1 MFSKVNLND
10 IQIEDTL
17 HNSGS
22 RKMIVSKDQTTSK
35 YFEAMTYGYIPAGVK
50 YEMHEHT
57 NIIEICIVIKGKGVI
72 KDIDGNTEEY
82 KVGDRFIF
90 PSGIK
95 HEIENNS
102 DSDSEFY
109 FIRFQDK

>member
-50 YEMHEHT
+50 YEMHEHN
-57 NIIEICIVIKGKGVI
+57 NIIEICIVVKGTGIIRDV
-72 KDIDGNTEEY
+72 DGKIEEY